1 MQVGQTLL
9 WYFFAIDTNY
19 ICNEYNFK
27 EDLRMAYKNKPNPD
41 DRSDNVEKLQN
52 MIENT
57 IQNMEAAEESMA
69 LTDSDT
75 QRRQIQEKNERRRES
90 IDSFRSEIKD
100 EAHSQE

>member
-1 MQVGQTLL
+1 
-9 WYFFAIDTNY
+9 
-19 ICNEYNFK
+19 
-27 EDLRMAYKNKPNPD
+27 MAYKNKPNPD

-100 EAHSQE
+100 EAHNQE